1 MTIVRIDL
9 RRGDFTSPVVGTV
22 SVTPYR
28 RLHVDGAPDH
38 ITLPDPIV
46 YTLVDGKIELDLR
59 PNDGTWVWV
68 IAERVPHGTTR
79 YVNVPASV
87 TPVDY
92 GDLVDI
98 DPKTLAP
105 MAHPEAAWWVA
116 LQNILVPPTTPTTP
130 TTPALPA
137 VTSVKVI
144 TGAESRPASANLVF
158 WIGGTV
164 KPTNMIDG
172 DIWVSPATVVTPPV
186 DPEDPEEPEEPE
198 EPTDPGTPASYLSVF
213 GTASPGATSEAH
225 GDGGGSLVVGDRFYS
240 TKTIRVRGA
249 RLWNPPT
256 ADGTFLTRPV
266 VFNAYGEDWVSEGL
280 MTTVPAG
287 SPTATKT
294 FTGQRVAGTWTEVLF
309 DTPILINPVAS
320 AANGADT
327 ITITVNMEGTHY
339 VTTSL
344 ATSNEDAVRSTMDS
358 GTYLAEMT
366 FRRAVANVSI
376 QPFAYYG
383 VDILFE
389 VV

>member
-1 MTIVRIDL
+1 MALPINIQPGATGHAAMHNATNQKVNEL
-9 RRGDFTSPVVGTV
+9 EAVVVGLEPGVEGPRGPEGLRGPEGPAGKDAVDPHVRVLVGDEVRPAV
-22 SVTPYR
+22 S
-28 RLHVDGAPDH
+28 
-38 ITLPDPIV
+38 
-46 YTLVDGKIELDLR
+46 
-59 PNDGTWVWV
+59 
-68 IAERVPHGTTR
+68 IAFWHGGTTR
-79 YVNVPASV
+79 P
-87 TPVDY
+87 
-92 GDLVDI
+92 L
-98 DPKTLAP
+98 
-105 MAHPEAAWWVA
+105 
-116 LQNILVPPTTPTTP
+116 
-130 TTPALPA
+130 
-137 VTSVKVI
+137 
-144 TGAESRPASANLVF
+144 
-158 WIGGTV
+158 
-164 KPTNMIDG
+164 NMIEG
-172 DIWVSPATVVTPPV
+172 DVWITAAVVV
-186 DPEDPEEPEEPE
+186 PEDPEEPEEPE

-225 GDGGGSLVVGDRFYS
+225 SDGGGSLVVGDRFYS
-240 TKTIRVRGA
+240 TKAIRVRGA